1 MKVNG
6 CGQAKILNDAEFN
19 ALFERGLRYQ
29 RDRTLFHICYYTACR
44 AGEARNLQVSHV
56 FDGQRIRDQITIPKA
71 VTKGQ
76 QLGGAEN
83 FWESHAE
90 NLTTLENSIRVS
102 KVSRLR
108 FEAQAGG
115 GLA

>member
-1 MKVNG
+1 MDKCRTDGLKDPIKFRRELLKVTTES
-6 CGQAKILNDAEFN
+6 QA
-19 ALFERGLRYQ
+19 R
-29 RDRTLFHICYYTACR
+29 RTLMQLSAACKW
-44 AGEARNLQVSHV
+44 G
-56 FDGQRIRDQITIPKA
+56 I
-71 VTKGQ
+71 
-76 QLGGAEN
+76 LGGAEN

-115 GLA
+115 GLARGNRLSRGSIKR